1 MTFQRLLVPTD
12 FSVHADAALGHAVSP
27 ADRFDAV
34 LHLLHVIND
43 PRAGW
48 YGLGDAEVQIDRL
61 KEMAES
67 RAHERLDD
75 IARDSAN
82 KNS

>member
-12 FSVHADAALGHAVSP
+12 FSVHADAALSHAVSP
-27 ADRFDAV
+27 ADRFDVV

-48 YGLGDAEVQIDRL
+48 YGLGDADV
-61 KEMAES
+61 
-67 RAHERLDD
+67 
-75 IARDSAN
+75 
-82 KNS
+82 